1 MGHEVEN
8 ISGIIRLRPLQII
21 RGIRGKKLLN
31 VKQKQEP
38 MLIARERR
46 FTLLFAM
53 IIISCIYY
61 VEQNWINLGDNWK
74 GKKDNKCIM
83 LKQISD
89 RSTGFLVIFYFSTRK
104 LGITLPKAKKPWPK
118 STYEICFL
126 EIFTQIMKVFNLN
139 YPKILKNLY
148 LWNLKVIC
156 LITPSKN
163 YFKHEFFSNTSY
175 PTGATFNM
183 GM

>member
-8 ISGIIRLRPLQII
+8 ISGIIRLRLLQII

-38 MLIARERR
+38 TLIITRERR
-46 FTLLFAM
+46 FTLLFTM
-53 IIISCIYY
+53 IIMSCIYY
-61 VEQNWINLGDNWK
+61 VEQKWINLGDNWK
-74 GKKDNKCIM
+74 GKKDNKCKM

-89 RSTGFLVIFYFSTRK
+89 RSTGFLVIVYSSTRK

-118 STYEICFL
+118 STYKICFL
-126 EIFTQIMKVFNLN
+126 EIFTQIMKVFKLKH
-139 YPKILKNLY
+139 PKILKNLY

-156 LITPSKN
+156 LI
-163 YFKHEFFSNTSY
+163 
-175 PTGATFNM
+175 
-183 GM
+183 